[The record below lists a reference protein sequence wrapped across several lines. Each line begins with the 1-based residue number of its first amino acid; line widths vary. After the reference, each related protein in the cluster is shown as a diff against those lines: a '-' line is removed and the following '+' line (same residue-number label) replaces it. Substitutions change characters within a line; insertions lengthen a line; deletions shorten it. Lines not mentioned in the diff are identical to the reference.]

1 MTKIINGNA
10 IADKLAYSLGTEI
23 AQLNALGLTPKLMII
38 TINPSA
44 SAMTY
49 VRLKQKRA
57 KQLSIEVELAD
68 WSNSEPDKCYKMM
81 QALASDASVNGIIV
95 QLPIGKWDNPQ
106 PLLDLIPVPKD
117 VDGLSSQSLVMLK
130 EGNAPIIPATPKA
143 IITILEESNI
153 ELTNKNILII
163 GQGKLVG
170 LPLAIILIGRGYNVH
185 TADKDT
191 NDTTKLI
198 KSADIIISATGHPK
212 TIVGSMISPDTVV
225 LDAGLS
231 EANGRL
237 VGDVDYQ
244 SIEGIASLV
253 SRVPGGIGPVTVI
266 SLMQNVI
273 EATRNSN
280 TKVRKK

>member
-10 IADKLAYSLGTEI
+10 IADKLAYSLGEEI
-23 AQLNALGLTPKLMII
+23 AQLNMLGLTPKLMII
-38 TINPSA
+38 TIHANA

-49 VRLKQKRA
+49 VRFKQKRA
-57 KQLSIEVELAD
+57 EQLGIAVELAD
-68 WSNSEPDKCYKMM
+68 WSKSKPDRCYKMM
-81 QALASDASVNGIIV
+81 QALASDTSVNGIIV

-106 PLLDLIPVPKD
+106 SLLDLIPISKD
-117 VDGLSSQSLVMLK
+117 VDGLSSQSLVMLG
-130 EGNAPIIPATPKA
+130 EGKAPIIPATPKA

-170 LPLAIILIGRGYNVH
+170 LPLAIILKHRGYNVH

-191 NDTTKLI
+191 NDTTELM

-212 TIVGSMISPDTVV
+212 TIVGSMISPDTIV

-231 EANGRL
+231 EANDRL

-253 SRVPGGIGPVTVI
+253 SRVPGGDWPSHSHKPNAKCDRG
-266 SLMQNVI
+266 N
-273 EATRNSN
+273 
-280 TKVRKK
+280 KKL